1 MEGGAHRLGAAK
13 VSRGLHEIDVR
24 VQVLWETVLRRADE
38 NIAVDSVLPYMK
50 FLDAAS
56 KSQCQNSVKME

>member
-1 MEGGAHRLGAAK
+1 MEGGAHRLGATK

-56 KSQCQNSVKME
+56 KSQCQNSNKME